1 MESTTRG
8 MGLSY
13 SLSCLSINFGDS
25 RALRNIEADLR
36 KEKDKGKTNLF
47 WFIIP
52 STFKSQYKH
61 IKRMTLREGI

>member
-13 SLSCLSINFGDS
+13 SLNCISINFGDS
-25 RALRNIEADLR
+25 KALRNIEGDLR
-36 KEKDKGKTNLF
+36 KEKDKGKANLF

-61 IKRMTLREGI
+61 IKRMTLRQEI